1 MKKADLYEIAV
12 KILGLYLVVILLN
25 QIRELALYSTIFLQS
40 QNQADHF
47 DQNGQLPM
55 FLVALLG
62 TVILAIFVFL
72 LIFRTKQVTKVIS
85 RPEDYAEDIKLFAE
99 KKTIYEISLVII
111 GLLTLVLTVPDFIF
125 RLKGYIQLVQNDFPK
140 PKNETAFLIIDGIK
154 AVIGALALIYAKSLA
169 RLLAK
174 EKKKLT

>member
-12 KILGLYLVVILLN
+12 KILGLYLIVILLN
-25 QIRELALYSTIFLQS
+25 QIRELALYLTFFFQS
-40 QNQADHF
+40 QNQIEQSS
-47 DQNGQLPM
+47 QNGQMSM

-62 TVILAIFVFL
+62 TFILAIFVFL
-72 LIFRTKQVTKVIS
+72 LIFRTKQVTRVIS
-85 RPEDYAEDIKLFAE
+85 RPEDYTEDIKLFAE

-125 RLKGYIQLVQNDFPK
+125 RLKGYIQLVQNGFPK

-154 AVIGALALIYAKSLA
+154 VVIGALALIYAKSLA
-169 RLLAK
+169 SKLAK
-174 EKKKLT
+174 ERKKFV